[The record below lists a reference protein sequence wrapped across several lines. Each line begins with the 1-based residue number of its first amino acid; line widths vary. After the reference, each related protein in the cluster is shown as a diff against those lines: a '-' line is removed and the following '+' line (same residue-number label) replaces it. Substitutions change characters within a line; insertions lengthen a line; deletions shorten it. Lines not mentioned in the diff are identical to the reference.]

1 MVVRGGWPR
10 VVTSPH
16 YTTHRIGDSPH
27 DAPTTLH
34 HSLPPQHHHPTSP
47 RPPITTSPQPPI
59 CTTPHH
65 RNTTSPQRHTHASPH
80 QRITATTYPHNT
92 TGPDPATTRKRAA
105 PPPCRPGTETGRS
118 APGPPRPV
126 IVTVTAR
133 AASVPHTTSAFLCGG
148 VGVVPVPFPIRPPA
162 RPRDGARACGPG
174 GSAAG
179 ASGATGSAAATPRTP
194 QRTGPARS
202 ATGPCPARSRQ
213 GAKRPARTGTGGRE
227 APPARGRGGAE
238 TPGRPGRLDR
248 REQHG
253 APAAQRTATERLGA
267 PVRHEQTGGD
277 ETRSAGPRS
286 GGIHGM
292 RTKRDQVLG
301 WRYRRGLGRRCVC

>member
-1 MVVRGGWPR
+1 MHPPTLTTRTAHNTPTPHPR
-10 VVTSPH
+10 NS
-16 YTTHRIGDSPH
+16 TT
-27 DAPTTLH
+27 
-34 HSLPPQHHHPTSP
+34 PQHHVPPSP
-47 RPPITTSPQPPI
+47 RPHTRPSAQRHTTASPRP
-59 CTTPHH
+59 
-65 RNTTSPQRHTHASPH
+65 RNTTPTHRHT
-80 QRITATTYPHNT
+80 TATTYPHNT
-92 TGPDPATTRKRAA
+92 IGPAPATNRKRAA
-105 PPPCRPGTETGRS
+105 PPPCRPGTETGRF
-118 APGPPRPV
+118 APGPTRPV

-133 AASVPHTTSAFLCGG
+133 AASVPHATSAFLCGG

-162 RPRDGARACGPG
+162 RPRDGARASGPG

-267 PVRHEQTGGD
+267 PVRHEQTGGRRD
-277 ETRSAGPRS
+277 E
-286 GGIHGM
+286 
-292 RTKRDQVLG
+292 K
-301 WRYRRGLGRRCVC
+301 